1 MNIADIASIKDLRE
15 MNFSELFYG
24 IFDAPDRIGMCD
36 ALVERICP
44 GAYDDV
50 RRARTLAI
58 EFELLRE
65 HLEARECILDAY
77 NSAASWFP
85 APRNREWPSNAS
97 QIRAVLDL
105 FCSFC
110 ESGKYDMD
118 DSDALLRVVSSKLFS
133 DDGEDTITFFQGIRE
148 EQFRVVDESLHD
160 RAIKGLEAIPR
171 LDSDQELI
179 VCLGKLFHVRMREI
193 DAYTGLVYTS
203 EWLDCDKSLYRSVFL
218 SFSAAE
224 KEKQLLQMKAGR
236 SVLRM

>member
-1 MNIADIASIKDLRE
+1 MKK
-15 MNFSELFYG
+15 
-24 IFDAPDRIGMCD
+24 
-36 ALVERICP
+36 
-44 GAYDDV
+44 
-50 RRARTLAI
+50 ARTLAI
-58 EFELLRE
+58 ELELLRE
-65 HLEARECILDAY
+65 HLEARKRFLDAY
-77 NSAASWFP
+77 SSVASRFP
-85 APRNREWPSNAS
+85 APRNRVWPSNTS

-110 ESGKYDMD
+110 ESGEYDID
-118 DSDALLRVVSSKLFS
+118 DRDVLFRVTSSKLFS
-133 DDGEDTITFFQGIRE
+133 DDGGGTITFFQGIRE

-179 VCLGKLFHVRMREI
+179 VCLGKLFHVRMREM

-203 EWLDCDKSLYRSVFL
+203 EWLDCDKSLYRCVFL